1 MDGCRDLMKS
11 FNYIWSYLLQ
21 KFKYCDNVFVKLSC
35 LLLEDDICYYYFF
48 FITYLLSFLKYFQ
61 EVDITF
67 SKQVLR
73 KYYSKIDTLSLY
85 VINILILM
93 ILALNDMHSLVHGF
107 TLLQIE
113 TLS

>member
-21 KFKYCDNVFVKLSC
+21 KFKYCDNVLVKLSC
-35 LLLEDDICYYYFF
+35 LLLEDDICYYYYFF

-73 KYYSKIDTLSLY
+73 KYYSKIDIHMLNSY
-85 VINILILM
+85 VKFVCYQYSYINDISIK
-93 ILALNDMHSLVHGF
+93 
-107 TLLQIE
+107 
-113 TLS
+113 